1 MSGLKI
7 YVASSWRCPTQPAVV
22 SALRAAGFEVYD
34 FRNPP
39 ESSAFRWTDI
49 DPWFKGTVDQ
59 DNTRAMLAHP
69 VARKAFDVD
78 MGALRGCDLCV
89 LVMPCGRS
97 AHLEAGYAVGAG
109 KPTCIL
115 LGDDQ
120 EPELMHL
127 MADYI
132 AGSAEGVIGL
142 ALWIESLGGHN
153 PHCASLYQSGRD
165 CDCGRPGPRAEA
177 AR

>member
-22 SALRAAGFEVYD
+22 EALRAAGFEVYD

-39 ESSAFRWTDI
+39 ESSAFRWTEVN
-49 DPWFKGTVDQ
+49 PWFKGTVDQ
-59 DNTRAMLAHP
+59 DNTRAMLDHP
-69 VARKAFDVD
+69 VARKAFGVD

-115 LGDDQ
+115 LGDEQ

-132 AGSAEGVIGL
+132 AGSIEGVVGWALGL
-142 ALWIESLGGHN
+142 ESLDGHD
-153 PHCASLYQSGRD
+153 PRCASIREMGCDCDQSG
-165 CDCGRPGPRAEA
+165 PRVEVP
-177 AR
+177 R